1 LSSTFFPLIELF
13 NRGVAEELE
22 VAELTRYFNYG
33 LDVPITVK
41 RHFNYNVDV
50 PVSVKRHFVD
60 SLDVAINVKR
70 HFAFSTDFEV
80 DDTPA
85 GVVYPFAGAI
95 ASIPLD
101 TCYATVQACLEP
113 SYPALFNA
121 IGVIYGAADGT
132 HFNLP
137 DFRDRMLI
145 GAYQDDSG
153 VPKTNVTGV
162 LTANGGSI
170 TLNTFGAS
178 VTRGTSGVSVGNHA
192 DHVHSGPAS
201 HTLVSNK
208 QGSGSGSVVTTN
220 THGNTGNPT
229 GALNHSVNEPNAGA
243 GHDHGFTQPSNHT
256 AIPPYFAVVYMIKT

>member
-1 LSSTFFPLIELF
+1 M
-13 NRGVAEELE
+13 AEELE
-22 VAELTRYFNYG
+22 VAELTRYFNYSVN
-33 LDVPITVK
+33 VPISVK
-41 RHFNYNVDV
+41 RHFNYSVDV

-95 ASIPLD
+95 ASIPSGYLLCD
-101 TCYATVQACLEP
+101 GSSLLRT

-137 DFRDRMLI
+137 DFRDKMLV
-145 GAYQDDSG
+145 GARQDDSG
-153 VPKTNVTGV
+153 IPKTNVTGV

-170 TLNTFGAS
+170 TLVHSGAS
-178 VTRGTSGVSVGNHA
+178 VTRGPSGVSVGNHA

-208 QGSGSGSVVTTN
+208 QASGSGSVVTTN

-229 GALNHSVNEPNAGA
+229 GALNHSVNEPNGGA

-256 AIPPYFAVVYMIKT
+256 AIPPYFAVVYIIKT